1 MSDSTALRE
10 QYFEWAAN
18 VNIYGERLV
27 NHDYAY
33 QTSLAD
39 RERRQDQGEVL
50 PDTDGDF
57 KADAQRR
64 RNAIVLALNKAI
76 DNADRLKAKCE
87 EAGIDHNPQIRNI
100 WNLEDKALSDADI
113 KAKAEYREA
122 FKAALAIVP
131 PEAFKNAELV
141 LATPSDHGSEEP
153 DFPAPS
159 ERTEIWVDSISQ
171 EQYRDEGVDEPKAP
185 GYAWLVALCK
195 EFDVAPDAH
204 IMA

>member
-100 WNLEDKALSDADI
+100 
-113 KAKAEYREA
+113 
-122 FKAALAIVP
+122 
-131 PEAFKNAELV
+131 
-141 LATPSDHGSEEP
+141 
-153 DFPAPS
+153 
-159 ERTEIWVDSISQ
+159 
-171 EQYRDEGVDEPKAP
+171 
-185 GYAWLVALCK
+185 
-195 EFDVAPDAH
+195 
-204 IMA
+204 

>member
-1 MSDSTALRE
+1 
-10 QYFEWAAN
+10 
-18 VNIYGERLV
+18 
-27 NHDYAY
+27 
-33 QTSLAD
+33 
-39 RERRQDQGEVL
+39 
-50 PDTDGDF
+50 
-57 KADAQRR
+57 
-64 RNAIVLALNKAI
+64 
-76 DNADRLKAKCE
+76 
-87 EAGIDHNPQIRNI
+87 
-100 WNLEDKALSDADI
+100 LEDKALSDADI

-185 GYAWLVALCK
+185 GYA
-195 EFDVAPDAH
+195 
-204 IMA
+204 